1 MKSIEIYTTM
11 FCPFC
16 SRAKSLLK
24 RKGADFQEI
33 DVTMDAARRQEMT
46 KRAEGATSVPQ
57 IFVDG
62 EHIGDCDFIHKL
74 DAAGHLDQILQTA

>member
-1 MKSIEIYTTM
+1 MKNIEIYTTM

-24 RKGADFQEI
+24 SKGVKYTEI
-33 DVTMDAARRQEMT
+33 DVTVDAKGRQEMI

-57 IFVDG
+57 IFIQG

-74 DAAGHLDQILQTA
+74 DASGQLDQILQNT